1 MGAEIYELCGKG
13 LRGAPVMC
21 HLVATGAHD
30 GRPATGSYQV
40 RKARPSHRKQYKSW
54 FKSWFGPEAWVSLHD
69 AHPIV
74 GQIYFPFDDRSLDG
88 WSDRIV
94 LDALVASCRFQLS
107 KDDKVALTFVGHAD
121 PRGAAR
127 YNTTLGLRRAEAV
140 QKYVDKGI
148 RANIV
153 ERVRFFKYKSTSAS
167 LGETLATG
175 DPAADRRVDIV
186 LSSIEVKTVA
196 PDPDP
201 LFITLE
207 YKGPLTQKLLF
218 RSWGGTG
225 LSAGPIGAEQ
235 AEIEIKNPR
244 TGVRAFYYYLGGG
257 VSPGLPISKSLPSGD
272 YVEWEVPFAL
282 VDVDDFEGPG
292 TITSAGAGAGGQCLH
307 FLGPKL
313 HRVKKRPGIHDGIA
327 ICSPGWGLQLGAGV
341 SSGHWQRMPYRTEED
356 RKAYLKQFEPPR
368 PAGP

>member
-30 GRPATGSYQV
+30 GRPATSFYQV
-40 RKARPSHRKQYKSW
+40 RRARPNHRKQY
-54 FKSWFGPEAWVSLHD
+54 KSWFGPEAWVSLHD

-74 GQIYFPFDDRSLDG
+74 GQVYFPFDDRSLDG

-94 LDALVASCRFQLS
+94 LDALAVWSRFQLEQDN
-107 KDDKVALTFVGHAD
+107 KIELTFVGHAD
-121 PRGAAR
+121 PRGAAS

-153 ERVRFFKYKSTSAS
+153 ERVRFFKYKSTAAS

-175 DPAADRRVDIV
+175 DHAADRRVDIV
-186 LSSIEVKTVA
+186 LSSIEVKTVV

-201 LFITLE
+201 LFITVE
-207 YKGPLTQKLLF
+207 YKGPLTQKLLV

-225 LSAGPIGAEQ
+225 FSAFLVGAEQ
-235 AEIEIKNPR
+235 AEIEFKNPR
-244 TGVRAFYYYLGGG
+244 SGARAFYYYLGGG
-257 VSPGLPISKSLPSGD
+257 GSTPGLPFSKNFPSED
-272 YVEWEVPFAL
+272 YVEWEIPFAL

-292 TITSAGAGAGGQCLH
+292 SITSAGAGAGGQCLQ

-313 HRVKKRPGIHDGIA
+313 HRLKKRPGIHDGVA
-327 ICSPGWGLQLGAGV
+327 ICSSGWGLQLGAGAT
-341 SSGHWQRMPYRTEED
+341 GGRWQRMPYRNEEE
-356 RKAYLKQFEPPR
+356 RKAYLKPFELPP
-368 PAGP
+368 GPKGP